1 MPNKRK
7 APQLSAGETLSTQ
20 WSSRMGLPL
29 WGSSWESV
37 AGGLWG
43 PCGRPAS
50 RCSQELKASL
60 SPRPP
65 LDNDPG
71 GAFGAALGKQEQ
83 RMYSLSSLA
92 VVLVEHGGLGMEAWS
107 RGPTT
112 EEMTVA
118 AASTLSAWRPG
129 A

>member
-1 MPNKRK
+1 
-7 APQLSAGETLSTQ
+7 
-20 WSSRMGLPL
+20 
-29 WGSSWESV
+29 
-37 AGGLWG
+37 
-43 PCGRPAS
+43 
-50 RCSQELKASL
+50 
-60 SPRPP
+60 
-65 LDNDPG
+65 
-71 GAFGAALGKQEQ
+71 
-83 RMYSLSSLA
+83 MYSLSSLA